1 MPLATIPEM
10 NDLEIPILNLTC
22 HFKQNNSDAL
32 PGFGVLLE
40 FFRNNI
46 QLGYR
51 NETSLVKSNTTYY
64 RKEVPQ

>member
-1 MPLATIPEM
+1 MPWATIPGM

-46 QLGYR
+46 QLGCIR
-51 NETSLVKSNTTYY
+51 
-64 RKEVPQ
+64 